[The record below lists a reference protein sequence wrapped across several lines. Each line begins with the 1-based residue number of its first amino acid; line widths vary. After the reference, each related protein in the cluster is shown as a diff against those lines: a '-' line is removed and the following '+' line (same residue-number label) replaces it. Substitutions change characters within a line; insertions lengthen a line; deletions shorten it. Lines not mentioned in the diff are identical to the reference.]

1 MKKIILS
8 TSLLFLLATT
18 TYAETKTPEEQKAEK
33 AYNERM
39 NTSQTTADKASKQL
53 QVDLEK
59 YGLFSEKVAD
69 DYKAIS
75 EAYLSMGKF
84 DESIEYA
91 LHAIKVETKLRKEDD
106 PKLAKLYFDTG
117 NKYYM
122 HKQHPTAMLY
132 MEKAAKIYKAASGA
146 ESPELADTY
155 EAIASIYINLKDN
168 VKALDFA
175 QKCLDIRKKKLKE
188 GDEAI
193 KRAQMNVDYL
203 KEELNKEK

>member
-1 MKKIILS
+1 
-8 TSLLFLLATT
+8 
-18 TYAETKTPEEQKAEK
+18 
-33 AYNERM
+33 
-39 NTSQTTADKASKQL
+39 
-53 QVDLEK
+53 
-59 YGLFSEKVAD
+59 
-69 DYKAIS
+69 
-75 EAYLSMGKF
+75 MGKF

-91 LHAIKVETKLRKEDD
+91 LHAIKVETKLLKSDD

-132 MEKAAKIYKAASGA
+132 MEKAAKIYEAASGA
-146 ESPELADTY
+146 ESSEMAHTY

-168 VKALDFA
+168 KKSLEYA

-188 GDEAI
+188 GDEAT

-203 KEELNKEK
+203 KEELKKEK

>member
-8 TSLLFLLATT
+8 TSLLLLLSTT
-18 TYAETKTPEEQKAEK
+18 IYAETKTPEEVKAEK

-39 NTSQTTADKASKQL
+39 NKSQTTADKASKQL

-75 EAYLSMGKF
+75 EAYFSMGKF

-122 HKQHPTAMLY
+122 HKQHPTAILY
-132 MEKAAKIYKAASGA
+132 MNKAVEVYLKSPQK
-146 ESPELADTY
+146 ESLALADTY
-155 EAIASIYINLKDN
+155 EGIASIYINLEDFEKSLAYN
-168 VKALDFA
+168 EKALV
-175 QKCLDIRKKKLKE
+175 LRKKLLPE
-188 GDEAI
+188 NDEALQRSI
-193 KRAQMNVDYL
+193 QNSAYL
-203 KEELNKEK
+203 KETLKKK

>member
-8 TSLLFLLATT
+8 TSLLLLLAAT
-18 TYAETKTPEEQKAEK
+18 TYAETKTPEEVKAEK
-33 AYNERM
+33 AYNEKM
-39 NTSQTTADKASKQL
+39 DTEKATADKASKQL

-91 LHAIKVETKLRKEDD
+91 LHAIKVETKLLKDDD

-122 HKQHPTAMLY
+122 HKQHPTAILY
-132 MEKAAKIYKAASGA
+132 MNKAVEVYLKSPQK
-146 ESPELADTY
+146 ESLALADTY
-155 EAIASIYINLKDN
+155 EGIASIYINLEDFEKSLAYN
-168 VKALDFA
+168 EKALI
-175 QKCLDIRKKKLKE
+175 LRKKLLPE
-188 GDEAI
+188 NDEALQRSI
-193 KRAQMNVDYL
+193 QNSVYL
-203 KEELNKEK
+203 KETLKKK

>member
-8 TSLLFLLATT
+8 TSLLLLLTAITH
-18 TYAETKTPEEQKAEK
+18 AETKTPEEQKAEK
-33 AYNERM
+33 AYNEKM
-39 NTSQTTADKASKQL
+39 DTEKATADKASKQL

-122 HKQHPTAMLY
+122 HKQHPTAILY
-132 MEKAAKIYKAASGA
+132 MNKAVEVYLKSPQK
-146 ESPELADTY
+146 ESLALADTY
-155 EAIASIYINLKDN
+155 EGIASIYINLEDFEKSLVYN
-168 VKALDFA
+168 EKALV
-175 QKCLDIRKKKLKE
+175 LRKKLLPE
-188 GDEAI
+188 NDEALQRSI
-193 KRAQMNVDYL
+193 QNSVYL
-203 KEELNKEK
+203 KETLKKK

>member
-8 TSLLFLLATT
+8 TSLLLLLAVT
-18 TYAETKTPEEQKAEK
+18 TYAETKTPEEVKAEK
-33 AYNERM
+33 AYNEKM
-39 NTSQTTADKASKQL
+39 DTEKATADKASKQL

-91 LHAIKVETKLRKEDD
+91 LHAIKVETKLLKDDD

-122 HKQHPTAMLY
+122 HKQHPTAILY
-132 MEKAAKIYKAASGA
+132 MNKAVEVYLKSPQK
-146 ESPELADTY
+146 ESLALADTY
-155 EAIASIYINLKDN
+155 EGIASIYINLENFEKSLAYN
-168 VKALDFA
+168 EKALV
-175 QKCLDIRKKKLKE
+175 LRKKLLPE
-188 GDEAI
+188 NDEALQRSI
-193 KRAQMNVDYL
+193 QNSVYL
-203 KEELNKEK
+203 KETLKKK

>member
-1 MKKIILS
+1 MNKIILS
-8 TSLLFLLATT
+8 TSLLLFLATT
-18 TYAETKTPEEQKAEK
+18 TYAETKTPEELKAEK

-122 HKQHPTAMLY
+122 HKQHPTAILY
-132 MEKAAKIYKAASGA
+132 MNKAVEVYLKSPQK
-146 ESPELADTY
+146 ESLALADTY
-155 EAIASIYINLKDN
+155 DGIASIYINLEDFEKSLAN
-168 VKALDFA
+168 NEKALV
-175 QKCLDIRKKKLKE
+175 LRKKLLPE
-188 GDEAI
+188 NDEALQRSI
-193 KRAQMNVDYL
+193 QNSVYL
-203 KEELNKEK
+203 KEILKKK

>member
-8 TSLLFLLATT
+8 TSLLLLLATT

-39 NTSQTTADKASKQL
+39 NNSQTTVDKASKQL
-53 QVDLEK
+53 QVDLDK

-75 EAYLSMGKF
+75 EAYFFMGKF
-84 DESIEYA
+84 DESIEYP
-91 LHAIKVETKLRKEDD
+91 LHAMKVEMKLLKGDD

-122 HKQHPTAMLY
+122 HKQHPTAILY
-132 MEKAAKIYKAASGA
+132 MNKAVEVYLKSPQK
-146 ESPELADTY
+146 ESVALADTY
-155 EAIASIYINLKDN
+155 EGIASIYINLEDFEKSLAYN
-168 VKALDFA
+168 EKAL
-175 QKCLDIRKKKLKE
+175 LLRKKLLPKD
-188 GDEAI
+188 DEALQRSI
-193 KRAQMNVDYL
+193 QNSVYL
-203 KEELNKEK
+203 KETLKKK

>member
-8 TSLLFLLATT
+8 TSLLLLLAAT
-18 TYAETKTPEEQKAEK
+18 TYAETKTPEEVKAEK
-33 AYNERM
+33 AYNGKIDREKA
-39 NTSQTTADKASKQL
+39 TADKASKQL

-122 HKQHPTAMLY
+122 HKQHPTAILY
-132 MEKAAKIYKAASGA
+132 MNKAVEVYLKSPQK
-146 ESPELADTY
+146 ESLALADTY
-155 EAIASIYINLKDN
+155 EGIASIYINLEDFEKSLAYN
-168 VKALDFA
+168 EKALV
-175 QKCLDIRKKKLKE
+175 LRKKLLPE
-188 GDEAI
+188 NDEALQRSI
-193 KRAQMNVDYL
+193 QNSAYL
-203 KEELNKEK
+203 KETLKKK